1 MSQHGAPGVE
11 TAPLV
16 NGRESPLNPVPLAKP
31 WQVPSCSRRAAARL
45 QLGRSSLALWEI
57 LREEKRRHECRS
69 DNKREVTAWESLPN
83 QNARMHKNNKKN
95 PHNMAQI
102 LHIQNTAT

>member
-1 MSQHGAPGVE
+1 M
-11 TAPLV
+11 
-16 NGRESPLNPVPLAKP
+16 
-31 WQVPSCSRRAAARL
+31 
-45 QLGRSSLALWEI
+45 EI
-57 LREEKRRHECRS
+57 LREEKRCHECRS
-69 DNKREVTAWESLPN
+69 DNKHEVTAWESSPN